1 MESSFHLLLLW
12 QAFLLLSLSPGP
24 VPVARGQTSGPG
36 LWKQGPATTCE
47 DEKKKII
54 CLPKDYSK
62 FDLPYRNDFNVID
75 IGESRKAGCEVIKSN
90 LLFYLSHIR

>member
-1 MESSFHLLLLW
+1 MEKKSVFQLLLW
-12 QAFLLLSLSPGP
+12 QVFLLLSLSPGP

-36 LWKQGPATTCE
+36 YWKQGPATTCE

-75 IGESRKAGCEVIKSN
+75 IGEI
-90 LLFYLSHIR
+90 